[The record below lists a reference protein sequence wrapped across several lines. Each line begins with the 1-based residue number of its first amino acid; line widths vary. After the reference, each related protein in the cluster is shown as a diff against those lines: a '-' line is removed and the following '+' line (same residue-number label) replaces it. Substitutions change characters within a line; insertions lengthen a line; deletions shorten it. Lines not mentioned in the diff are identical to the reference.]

1 MYCTVIVAHSCEEQR
16 KEGFLSINY
25 LLMERARLKLMH
37 YAGFSMC
44 LDVIHV
50 WPLFSSWNLESN
62 SVFPPRIGG
71 VNRLL
76 TYII

>member
-1 MYCTVIVAHSCEEQR
+1 MYCTAIVARSCVEQR

-44 LDVIHV
+44 LDT
-50 WPLFSSWNLESN
+50 WPLFSSWNLESQT
-62 SVFPPRIGG
+62 VFFH
-71 VNRLL
+71 LE
-76 TYII
+76 